1 MSRSWFSNFQGAAD
15 WATGN
20 RWDFDNMGGP
30 SSVAAQHDSPPNV
43 SNDNDGGYKTSWSD
57 AFRAADKW
65 NQGQKGGYTPGS
77 ISKGPF
83 NWPTQGVTKVG
94 ANSHLVDPTASWWKD
109 YQLYNPPQ
117 KQSSGIGGMIGS
129 IAGAALGNVVAPGI
143 GGKIGASIGGGL
155 GSSF

>member
-1 MSRSWFSNFQGAAD
+1 MSRSWFSNFQGASD

-20 RWDFDNMGGP
+20 RWDFDNMGKG
-30 SSVAAQHDSPPNV
+30 SVADSNPPSAYDN
-43 SNDNDGGYKTSWSD
+43 NDSGYKTSWSD

-94 ANSHLVDPTASWWKD
+94 NNSTIYDPTASWWKD
-109 YQLYNPPQ
+109 YQVYNPPVDNSPSFLS
-117 KQSSGIGGMIGS
+117 K
-129 IAGAALGNVVAPGI
+129 AL
-143 GGKIGASIGGGL
+143 SIGGSAVGL
-155 GSSF
+155 ANPAAGIAMKAGAQFV